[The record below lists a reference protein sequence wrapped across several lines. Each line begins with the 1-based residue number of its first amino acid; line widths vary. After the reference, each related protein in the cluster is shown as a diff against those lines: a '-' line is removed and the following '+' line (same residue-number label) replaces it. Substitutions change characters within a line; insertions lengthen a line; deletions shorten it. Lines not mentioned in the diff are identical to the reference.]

1 MKKAAVTLA
10 EGQFDL
16 IAKALADPRRM
27 AILESIGGEECPC
40 QLLIKRFDITKGT
53 ISHHMKELTRAGLVS
68 VHKDGQYTSYE
79 TRRDVMQAYAE
90 ELMRRV
96 HAGFGSEEFMQ
107 RVHEGFARK

>member
-1 MKKAAVTLA
+1 MKKATVALA

-27 AILESIGGEECPC
+27 AILESMGGEECPC
-40 QLLIKRFDITKGT
+40 QLLIKKFDITKGT

-68 VHKDGQYTSYE
+68 VHKDGQFTSYE
-79 TRRDVMQAYAE
+79 TRRDVMQAYVE

-96 HAGFGSEEFMQ
+96 HAGLSGENFMH